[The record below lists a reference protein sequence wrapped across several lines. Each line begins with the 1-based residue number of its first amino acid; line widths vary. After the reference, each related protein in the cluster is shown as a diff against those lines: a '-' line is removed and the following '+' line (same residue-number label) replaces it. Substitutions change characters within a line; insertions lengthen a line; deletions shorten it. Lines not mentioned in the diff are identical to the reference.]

1 MKNAYA
7 AVVAATVGAH
17 LGYLIYLP
25 SGGFLALRWPRT
37 RWLHLVTVCWGV
49 GVAALGW
56 SCPLTS
62 LERWARARAGMD
74 PLPETGFIDRYVDG
88 VCYPVGRTRTA
99 QALAFAAAAASWV
112 VVAAAPATPRDGAG
126 PPALHGGPH

>member
-1 MKNAYA
+1 MKKPYA
-7 AVVAATVGAH
+7 AVVAVTAGAH

-37 RWLHLVTVCWGV
+37 RRLHLAAVCWGA

-74 PLPETGFIDRYVDG
+74 ALPEAGFIDRYVDG
-88 VCYPVGRTRTA
+88 VCYPAGRTRTA
-99 QALAFAAAAASWV
+99 QALAFAAVAASWV
-112 VVAAAPATPRDGAG
+112 AATAPATPRGG
-126 PPALHGGPH
+126 KRRPAIRGGPH